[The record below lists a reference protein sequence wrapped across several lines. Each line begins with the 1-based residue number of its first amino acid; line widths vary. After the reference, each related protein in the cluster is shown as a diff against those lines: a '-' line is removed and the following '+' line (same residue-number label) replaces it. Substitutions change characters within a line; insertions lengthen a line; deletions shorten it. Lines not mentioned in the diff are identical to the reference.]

1 MARGDVSI
9 GDRGEELLGLIYR
22 FGALTVRQYAALLPD
37 KEPEGRTN
45 GSRSK
50 GNPYGRKLSAR
61 SEDIRR
67 WVRQDGKTD
76 EEIAGLLGVEQTRFV
91 ASFVK
96 RRGMREKVS

>member
-1 MARGDVSI
+1 MRGDVSI

-22 FGALTVRQYAALLPD
+22 FGALTVRQYAALLPEV
-37 KEPEGRTN
+37 EPEGQAN

-61 SEDIRR
+61 ADDINR
-67 WVRQDGKTD
+67 WVRAGESDAR
-76 EEIAGLLGVEQTRFV
+76 IAELLGVEQTRFV
-91 ASFVK
+91 ASFVE